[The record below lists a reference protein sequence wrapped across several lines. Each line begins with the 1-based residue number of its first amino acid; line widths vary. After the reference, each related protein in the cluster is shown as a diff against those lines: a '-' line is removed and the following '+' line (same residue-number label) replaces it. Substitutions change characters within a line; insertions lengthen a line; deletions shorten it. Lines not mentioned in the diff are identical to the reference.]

1 MGTTWIP
8 VFVLTL
14 SECVAPAG
22 KTVCQPQELRLQFVD
37 QAECE
42 TALRAIIELKSQ
54 AENIIVNRDASRC
67 ERSARSIES
76 YASFE
81 EIGQTFAGIRNLES
95 RAERQPADDTLQAHQ
110 KRLSELRSCE
120 ETAGLAP
127 CKVGE
132 IIIESATGEQLEVWR
147 REP

>member
-8 VFVLTL
+8 VFVLIL
-14 SECVAPAG
+14 SECVAPVG
-22 KTVCQPQELRLQFVD
+22 KTVCRPHELHLQFVD

-42 TALRAIIELKSQ
+42 TALREIIELKSL

-76 YASFE
+76 YASYE
-81 EIGQTFAGIRNLES
+81 ELGQTFAGIRKLES
-95 RAERQPADDTLQAHQ
+95 GAERHLTDDTLQAHR
-110 KRLSELRSCE
+110 KRLTELQTCE
-120 ETAGLAP
+120 ESAGLAP

-132 IIIESATGEQLEVWR
+132 IIIESATGKQLEVWR
-147 REP
+147 REH

>member
-1 MGTTWIP
+1 VGTTWIP

-14 SECVAPAG
+14 SECVAPVG
-22 KTVCQPQELRLQFVD
+22 KTVCRPQELHLQFVD

-42 TALRAIIELKSQ
+42 TALREIIELKSL

-76 YASFE
+76 YTSFE
-81 EIGQTFAGIRNLES
+81 ELGQAFAGIRNLES
-95 RAERQPADDTLQAHQ
+95 RVERHTADDTLQAHQ
-110 KRLSELRSCE
+110 KRLTELQTCE

-127 CKVGE
+127 CKFGE
-132 IIIESATGEQLEVWR
+132 IIIESANGEQLEVWR
-147 REP
+147 REH